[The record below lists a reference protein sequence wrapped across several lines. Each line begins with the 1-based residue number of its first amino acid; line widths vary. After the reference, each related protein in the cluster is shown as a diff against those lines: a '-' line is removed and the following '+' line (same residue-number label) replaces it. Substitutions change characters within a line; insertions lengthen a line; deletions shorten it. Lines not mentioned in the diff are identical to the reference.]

1 MARFEKSGRGSPRGG
16 RESRGRPSR
25 GNSRGRR
32 SFDDE
37 PSFEDRPR
45 RSFGGGRGGDRR
57 GGDRGGRP
65 EMHDVVC
72 DKCGKECQVPFRPT
86 SSKPVF
92 CSECFEQNESRGG
105 SSRGG
110 SRGGPSSAD
119 LDIINEKLNK
129 IMKALKIEDK
139 PKKGKKSE
147 EYEADEEDSAEDDE

>member
-1 MARFEKSGRGSPRGG
+1 MARFEKSGGRGSDRGG
-16 RESRGRPSR
+16 RGRPSR

-45 RSFGGGRGGDRR
+45 GRGPSRFGGGRGGDRR
-57 GGDRGGRP
+57 GGGRGGRP

-72 DKCGKECQVPFRPT
+72 DECGKDCQVPFKPT
-86 SSKPVF
+86 SSKPIF
-92 CSECFEQNESRGG
+92 CSECFEKHDTKGP
-105 SSRGG
+105 SRGG

-119 LDIINEKLNK
+119 IDIINEKLNK

-139 PKKGKKSE
+139 PKKEKKIKE
-147 EYEADEEDSAEDDE
+147 EADEDSDEE